1 MSFDYYSLSL
11 SCFVLTF
18 FLSSSNRN
26 NVTTAMHSDVP
37 VAPPRPLHEMWVA
50 CTRRSVGDENQML
63 APEERITIH
72 QALKM
77 KTIDAAAVIG
87 CDGKFSSPHCLPAP
101 RVDLSLTSL
110 I

>member
-1 MSFDYYSLSL
+1 
-11 SCFVLTF
+11 
-18 FLSSSNRN
+18 
-26 NVTTAMHSDVP
+26 MHSDVP

-50 CTRRSVGDENQML
+50 CTRRSVADENQML

-87 CDGKFSSPHCLPAP
+87 CDDFIGSIEPGKFG
-101 RVDLSLTSL
+101 DLVVRGNR
-110 I
+110 